1 LQKSLVENSIAKALE
16 NQGYQVERF
25 LGASDYRIDLA
36 VRNPKNPNEFILGI
50 ETDGE
55 MYRSAKTTRDR
66 ERLRR
71 EVLESLGWKVHR
83 IWARDWI
90 RNRNDE
96 LNKLNQA
103 IQAIN

>member
-1 LQKSLVENSIAKALE
+1 
-16 NQGYQVERF
+16 
-25 LGASDYRIDLA
+25 
-36 VRNPKNPNEFILGI
+36 
-50 ETDGE
+50 

-90 RNRNDE
+90 RNYQEE
-96 LNKLNQA
+96 LEKVIKL
-103 IQAIN
+103 IN